1 MRSFR
6 QGRRKSLE
14 ENAGHRATEIPHGT
28 HANQLHQ
35 IRAQKVG
42 GAALMECA
50 RMGTQTAPI
59 DPVERDLA
67 AAQLDD
73 IALANQERGW
83 AVWKEV
89 VLAWHL
95 EAVAHARAEAWVPGL
110 ARSQDP
116 VVEEVLGRF
125 YRHHMRA
132 TVVRLKA
139 ENLELQRKLIDAVA
153 CVRFYETG
161 ATDAGERAHSMLAS
175 LKRYAGAG
183 ATKAGPPH

>member
-1 MRSFR
+1 
-6 QGRRKSLE
+6 
-14 ENAGHRATEIPHGT
+14 
-28 HANQLHQ
+28 
-35 IRAQKVG
+35 
-42 GAALMECA
+42 LMECA

-95 EAVAHARAEAWVPGL
+95 EAVAYARAEAWVPGL

-175 LKRYAGAG
+175 LKRYACAG